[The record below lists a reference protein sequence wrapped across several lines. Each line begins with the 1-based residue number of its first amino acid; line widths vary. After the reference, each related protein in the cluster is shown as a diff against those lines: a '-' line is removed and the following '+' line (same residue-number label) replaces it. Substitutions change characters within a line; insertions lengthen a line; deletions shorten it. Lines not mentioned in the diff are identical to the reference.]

1 MSSVDLRELYQDL
14 IREHNSKPRNFHA
27 LEGANRKVDGY
38 NPLCGDKLT
47 VYLKVT
53 SDVIQDVGIQGSGCA
68 ISRASASL
76 MSENVKGK
84 TVAQAEKLFKAFRA
98 MITREPGADF
108 DADALGDLEVF
119 SGVSEYPARVKCA
132 TLPWHTMHA
141 ALAGKGK
148 EISTE

>member
-1 MSSVDLRELYQDL
+1 MTYVDLRELYQDL

-53 SDVIQDVGIQGSGCA
+53 GDVIQDVGIQGSGCA

-84 TVAQAEKLFKAFRA
+84 TVAQAEKLFTAFRA
-98 MITREPGADF
+98 MATREPGVDF

-132 TLPWHTMHA
+132 TLPWHTLRA
-141 ALAGKGK
+141 ALAGK
-148 EISTE
+148 ENEVSTE